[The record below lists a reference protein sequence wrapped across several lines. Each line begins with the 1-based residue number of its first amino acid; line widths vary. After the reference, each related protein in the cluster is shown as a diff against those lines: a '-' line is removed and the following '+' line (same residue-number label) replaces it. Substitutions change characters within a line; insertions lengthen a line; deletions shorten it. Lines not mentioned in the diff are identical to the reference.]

1 MFTGKKKGWLL
12 FFALIFV
19 SYLFLPGKVD
29 AIVFASSDMDLF
41 NLNFSSPDPM
51 AELLWTDEWYGTVSA
66 HAYDT
71 DSGSA
76 DDFDDLYGNDGS
88 ISAIANTAHVH
99 SKADYSVV
107 MGDMVAI
114 ENDASIQA
122 SAHSDLELYDV
133 GQGDGDATADFDNF
147 FTIIGGNPGDPVDI
161 TFTLD
166 YSGQLTGEADVLGYF
181 SIALGALLQL
191 EDISGNLL
199 DEDSIFE
206 IHSGTNTYFHDD
218 YNDFLTVSA
227 TLFYEDE
234 YWLYA
239 GADSEVY
246 GANAVPEPGTLFLL
260 LLSVPFL
267 IRKKGWKR

>member
-1 MFTGKKKGWLL
+1 
-12 FFALIFV
+12 
-19 SYLFLPGKVD
+19 
-29 AIVFASSDMDLF
+29 MDLF
-41 NLNFSSPDPM
+41 NLSFSSPDPM

-66 HAYDT
+66 HAYHT

-99 SKADYSVV
+99 SRADYSVV

-114 ENDASIQA
+114 EYFAYIQA
-122 SAHSDLELYDV
+122 STHSDLELYNV
-133 GQGDGDATADFDNF
+133 GQAEGEATADFDNF
-147 FTIIGGNPGDPVDI
+147 FTIFGGNPGDPVDI

-166 YSGQLTGEADVLGYF
+166 YSGQLTGEADAFGYF

-191 EDISGNLL
+191 EDGMGNLI

-206 IHSGTNTYFHDD
+206 SHSGTNTYFHDD
-218 YNDFLTVSA
+218 YTGSLIVSA
-227 TLFYEDE
+227 TLFYEEE

-246 GANAVPEPGTLFLL
+246 GTNAVPEPGTLFLL

-267 IRKKGWKR
+267 IRKKR

>member
-1 MFTGKKKGWLL
+1 MFSGKKKGWLL

-19 SYLFLPGKVD
+19 GYLILPGKVD
-29 AIVFASSDMDLF
+29 AMVFASSDMDLF
-41 NLNFSSPDPM
+41 NLSFSSPDPM

-76 DDFDDLYGNDGS
+76 DDFDDLYGNEGS
-88 ISAIANTAHVH
+88 ISAIANTAHVN
-99 SKADYSVV
+99 SRGDYSVV

-122 SAHSDLELYDV
+122 STHSDLKLYNV
-133 GQGDGDATADFDNF
+133 GQADGDATADFDNF
-147 FTIIGGNPGDPVDI
+147 FIIIGGNPGDPLDI

-166 YSGQLTGEADVLGYF
+166 YSGQLTGEADAFGYF
-181 SIALGALLQL
+181 SIALGAFLQL
-191 EDISGNLL
+191 DDCMGDPI
-199 DEDSIFE
+199 DEDSVFE
-206 IHSGTNTYFHDD
+206 IHSGSNTYFHDD
-218 YNDFLTVSA
+218 YNGSLTVSA
-227 TLFYEDE
+227 TLFYEEE

-246 GANAVPEPGTLFLL
+246 GANAVPEPGTLFLF
-260 LLSVPFL
+260 LLSLPFL
-267 IRKKGWKR
+267 VWKKGWKR